1 MKWLFNDVV
10 DTGKTF
16 SLNKSYYNSF
26 LKDKL
31 PKDMTLEFQD
41 DDSFW
46 VPVKGMDEKTKEIK
60 VQGYVRRSF
69 SILTK
74 EQ

>member
-26 LKDKL
+26 LKEKL
-31 PKDMTLEFQD
+31 PKEMTLEFED

-46 VPVKGMDEKTKEIK
+46 VPVRGMDEKTKEIK
-60 VQGYVRRSF
+60 VQGYVRISF